1 MTASDKAQ
9 WKGGGA
15 LRRLRES
22 LGLSQEE
29 MARLLGYSRG
39 ALSLWES
46 GERTPSADLLD
57 RLVALFG
64 IDINDLLAGKDVRP
78 TRYPP
83 GAVGLK
89 MKLRAEGFD
98 EDAIQHMLW
107 LYEKFAPRN
116 RNRESSSSD
125 PGTRQARAPAFLY

>member
-1 MTASDKAQ
+1 MTEPKA
-9 WKGGGA
+9 WKGGDA
-15 LRRLRES
+15 LRSLRER
-22 LGLSQEE
+22 LGITADELGH
-29 MARLLGYSRG
+29 LLGYTGSAVRHWETG
-39 ALSLWES
+39 RRRPDAEALEKL
-46 GERTPSADLLD
+46 AQF
-57 RLVALFG
+57 FG
-64 IDINDLLAGKDVRP
+64 IDLNDLLAGKDVRP

-125 PGTRQARAPAFLY
+125 PGTRQAHAPAYVY